1 MTDFSPC
8 RPGSHAAEIQLR
20 SVSYIE
26 IGEEGDKKKQK
37 EKENSFSA
45 LEETHNSYFSVTYKN
60 HALQNSPS
68 L

>member
-26 IGEEGDKKKQK
+26 IGEEGDKKTEGKGKQFFCLRG
-37 EKENSFSA
+37 NAQFI
-45 LEETHNSYFSVTYKN
+45 F
-60 HALQNSPS
+60 
-68 L
+68 